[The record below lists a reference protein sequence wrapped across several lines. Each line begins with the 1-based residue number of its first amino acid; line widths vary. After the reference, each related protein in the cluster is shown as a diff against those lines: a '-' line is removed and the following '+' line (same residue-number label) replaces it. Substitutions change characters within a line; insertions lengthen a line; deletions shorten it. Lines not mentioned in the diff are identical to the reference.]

1 MIKPTLLSGAVIAA
15 LTALCGYQQFY
26 APSQRTLS
34 TLQTRLAEEQRTQEL
49 RIQLARS
56 LQDVERFR
64 KRLPPQPETEWLV
77 HEAGQLAEKTGVQ
90 LTSIAP
96 QDPTKLGALTRLAV
110 ICQFRA
116 SYHQL
121 GEFVSILENA
131 TSFLRIDHLE
141 VARVQQGIAQIG
153 LTVSTVYV
161 PSGTALAAASAT
173 GSTDRGMP

>member
-1 MIKPTLLSGAVIAA
+1 MRPTLLSGAVIAA
-15 LTALCGYQQFY
+15 LAALGGYQRLY
-26 APSQRTLS
+26 APSQHMLS
-34 TLQTRLAEEQRTQEL
+34 TLQTQLEEQRQTQEL
-49 RIQLARS
+49 RVQLARS
-56 LQDVERFR
+56 LQDMERFR
-64 KRLPPQPETEWLV
+64 KRLPPKPEAEWLV
-77 HEAGQLAEKTGVQ
+77 HEVGQLAEKTGVQ

-110 ICQFRA
+110 MLQFRA

-131 TSFLRIDHLE
+131 TAFMRVDRLE
-141 VARVQQGIAQIG
+141 VVRVQQGIAQIG

-161 PSGTALAAASAT
+161 PSGTALVAASAA